1 MVFRLPQPP
10 IRAYIHQ
17 WPLPHRGMRCLRAKE
32 LPELRGVLQMRS
44 AETVDPCGTAQ
55 KRVMMDQWLRR
66 TWRLGCAAWCGS
78 TRSCA
83 RNDS

>member
-1 MVFRLPQPP
+1 
-10 IRAYIHQ
+10 
-17 WPLPHRGMRCLRAKE
+17 
-32 LPELRGVLQMRS
+32 MRS